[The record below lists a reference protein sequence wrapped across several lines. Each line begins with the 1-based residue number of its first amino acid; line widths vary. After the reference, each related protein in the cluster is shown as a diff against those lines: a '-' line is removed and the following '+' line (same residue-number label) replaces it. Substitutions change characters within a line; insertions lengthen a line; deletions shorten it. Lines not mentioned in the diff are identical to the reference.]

1 MAASTVAVAA
11 CAGIFAAAFAVAAA
25 AATSCLL
32 FRVTATQALLASG
45 CGLLTGGWALDFA
58 VESVGLRV

>member
-11 CAGIFAAAFAVAAA
+11 CAGIFAAAFAVAAAA

-45 CGLLTGGWALDFA
+45 CGLLTGGWA
-58 VESVGLRV
+58 

>member
-45 CGLLTGGWALDFA
+45 CGLLTGGWA
-58 VESVGLRV
+58 

>member
-25 AATSCLL
+25 AAAATACLL

-45 CGLLTGGWALDFA
+45 CGLLTGGWA
-58 VESVGLRV
+58 